1 MIYLALSIFCSTL
14 IVLLFKAF
22 QQFRINSFQAIVF
35 NYLTCAII
43 GLGYTN
49 ADQLGQIPY
58 WNGLP
63 YALCLGTLF
72 IVLFYLMARTTQVIG
87 VTVAS
92 VAQKLSFVVPVIA
105 GILMFNESFT
115 YLKLVGF
122 MLAILS
128 VLFISRTRNSKIGT
142 KGHLWMPL
150 VVFAGSGVCDL
161 VIKVIEANHLGLIR
175 KATFTVI
182 LFGTAFLIGFGW
194 MLWGLIRNRKMPD
207 AKSLL
212 AGFLLG
218 VPNYFSIYF
227 LIAAL
232 QQSGWEA
239 SQVFP
244 INNVGV
250 ILFSALMAWLIFR
263 EVLNRLQVL
272 GLGLALTAI
281 FILI

>member
-22 QQFRINSFQAIVF
+22 QHFRIDSFQAIVF

-49 ADQLGQIPY
+49 SDQLVQIPH

-63 YALCLGTLF
+63 YALSLGTLF
-72 IVLFYLMARTTQVIG
+72 IFLFYLIARTTQIIG

-115 YLKLVGF
+115 YLKLAGF

-128 VLFISRTRNSKIGT
+128 VLFISRTRNSEIGI

-161 VIKVIEANHLGLIR
+161 VIKVIEANHLGLIS
-175 KATFTVI
+175 KATFAVI

-194 MLWGLIRNRKMPD
+194 MLFGLIRNRKMPD

-218 VPNYFSIYF
+218 VPNYFSIYY

-232 QQSGWEA
+232 QQSGLEA

-263 EVLNRLQVL
+263 EVLNRLQML
-272 GLGLALTAI
+272 GLGLALAA
-281 FILI
+281 ILILI